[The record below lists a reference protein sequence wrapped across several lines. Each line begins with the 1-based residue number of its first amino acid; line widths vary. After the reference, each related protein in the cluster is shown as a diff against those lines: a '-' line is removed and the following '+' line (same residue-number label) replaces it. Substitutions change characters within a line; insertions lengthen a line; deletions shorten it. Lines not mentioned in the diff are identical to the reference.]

1 MVEQGSLLVVEGKLQ
16 HQERGTS
23 VLADRVR
30 RIGMDESTGEVINQN
45 SGKQYER
52 MLENYLPDIR
62 LLSRYRVGEDS
73 DPKPAE
79 EFELLEELE
88 NRKMNYGG
96 SAGIRD
102 EETTGET
109 FLADPPELPDDP
121 VTLEPELQQKDPETA
136 PQTPTFVSATMNST
150 SVESTVSI
158 VEAGFGGADR
168 QGRSP
173 ERITRKI
180 HHLHGWLGSHPG
192 EDQSAFQFYAEGRWQ
207 EYVFPNESVQ
217 ISESLLNQL
226 NAFVEENSFFIRT
239 ERFEVRNE

>member
-1 MVEQGSLLVVEGKLQ
+1 
-16 HQERGTS
+16 
-23 VLADRVR
+23 
-30 RIGMDESTGEVINQN
+30 MD
-45 SGKQYER
+45 
-52 MLENYLPDIR
+52 L
-62 LLSRYRVGEDS
+62 
-73 DPKPAE
+73 
-79 EFELLEELE
+79 
-88 NRKMNYGG
+88 
-96 SAGIRD
+96 D
-102 EETTGET
+102 EETPGET

-136 PQTPTFVSATMNST
+136 PQTPTFVSTTVSST
-150 SVESTVSI
+150 FVESTVSI
-158 VEAGFGGADR
+158 VERRVLVVQIAKDEA
-168 QGRSP
+168 P

-192 EDQSAFQFYAEGRWQ
+192 EDQFAFQFYAEGRWQ